1 MDQASKGIKDKGVEV
16 FALGIGSGVDTSQ
29 LRQIASSND
38 NVFTAPGFEELESV
52 VKPIVEKTCPSKRSN
67 TSKSSLERNRCWKSV
82 YEGDELGFRTR

>member
-38 NVFTAPGFEELESV
+38 NVFTSPGFNELESV
-52 VKPIVEKTCPSKRSN
+52 VKQIVEKTCPSECSS
-67 TSKSSLERNRCWKSV
+67 TSKSGLDRNRCWKSV
-82 YEGDELGFRTR
+82 HEEDQLSFRAP